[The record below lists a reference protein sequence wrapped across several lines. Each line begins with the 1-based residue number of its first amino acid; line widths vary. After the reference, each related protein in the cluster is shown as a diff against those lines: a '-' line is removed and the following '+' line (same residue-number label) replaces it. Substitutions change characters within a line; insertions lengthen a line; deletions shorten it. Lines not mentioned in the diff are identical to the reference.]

1 MFRQLVAKRSAASIN
16 FVQRAA
22 PAVRLVPARAYSH
35 GLNPAVTK
43 EYDAY
48 VAEWTAHFQN
58 VQDDFELERGLNQI
72 FAQDW
77 CPQVEL
83 VGEAIKAARRLD
95 TFATTVRIL
104 EAVEHKV
111 HKKEQ
116 YDQYKQV
123 LAPLLTELGVV
134 DIHALGDFKAV
145 RQKVWWADA
154 N

>member
-1 MFRQLVAKRSAASIN
+1 M
-16 FVQRAA
+16 
-22 PAVRLVPARAYSH
+22 VPARAYSH
-35 GLNPAVTK
+35 GLDPASSK
-43 EYDAY
+43 DYDAY
-48 VAEWTAHFQN
+48 VSEWTAHFQSC
-58 VQDDFELERGLNQI
+58 QDDFELERGLNQI

-83 VGEAIKAARRLD
+83 VGEAIKAARRMD
-95 TFATTVRIL
+95 SFATTVRIL

-116 YDQYKQV
+116 YQQYLNV
-123 LAPLLTELGVV
+123 LAPLLNELGVV
-134 DIHALGDFKAV
+134 DKHALGEFKTV

>member
-1 MFRQLVAKRSAASIN
+1 MFALRTLAAKRSVASIN
-16 FVQRAA
+16 MVTRAI
-22 PAVRLVPARAYSH
+22 PARAYSH
-35 GLNPAVTK
+35 GLDPASSK
-43 EYDAY
+43 DYDAY
-48 VAEWTAHFQN
+48 VAEWTSHFQT

-83 VGEAIKAARRLD
+83 VEEAMKAARRMD
-95 TFATTVRIL
+95 SFATTVRIL

-111 HKKEQ
+111 NKKEQ
-116 YDQYKQV
+116 YDQYLKV
-123 LAPLLTELGVV
+123 LAPLMTELGIV
-134 DIHALGDFKAV
+134 DKHALGDFKAV